1 MEELDGKDN
10 PMVIDN
16 KYAIYYDNMQ
26 DVRNYYGIYKGK
38 TGTQNENLKFTDCVF
53 YRTQPNG
60 INTISMQILRPYDS
74 VKIIPMTGGFRRKNY
89 QKKSK
94 KLYYNIHRSGR
105 TSKRMRTSKKH
116 YGSSRRLKH
125 SKRRRF

>member
-1 MEELDGKDN
+1 MAEVDGNDQ
-10 PMVIDN
+10 PMGEGK
-16 KYAIYYDNMQ
+16 KYSIYYDDEN
-26 DVRNYYGIYKGK
+26 DVRNFSGIYSGK

-53 YRTQPNG
+53 YTTQPNG
-60 INTISMQILRPYDS
+60 IKRIPMQILRPYDS